1 VFNGQKLRETKV
13 AENLKRHTE
22 GYTYMKRIFALALLF
37 ALTGTAISG
46 IGSAAAA
53 VEPPP
58 GISKESYASKL
69 LAKFSKKPTVAISV
83 VQFNNVTIQSW
94 MDAMRHGADLHGINL
109 IIEDGQ
115 NDAAKQTS
123 QYENFIAQ
131 KVDLILVDPVD
142 AKAIVPVVKR
152 INEAHIP
159 VINYDA
165 PAEGGNFV
173 TSVYMDWLM
182 AGIMSGVQ
190 IVEATGGKGNV
201 VLVEGTPGFA
211 AQFLRTKGIE
221 LVLSAYPDLKIVAK
235 QTGMFNRA
243 EGLKVTEQ
251 LLQAQQNVNAWYF
264 QNDEMF
270 FGGIKAIKAA
280 GKRDGMK
287 ILSVDGNPEALK
299 AIGAGDL
306 DYEVVGGFNLQGWL
320 VMETAAKVLMGEK
333 VPDKIVVPLTMA
345 DKSNWDK
352 VRPAWEAV
360 SAK

>member
-1 VFNGQKLRETKV
+1 MGKNSAKQNSREK
-13 AENLKRHTE
+13 KP
-22 GYTYMKRIFALALLF
+22 YMKRIFTVALLF
-37 ALTGTAISG
+37 ALMSVTFSG
-46 IGSAAAA
+46 IGNLAVAA
-53 VEPPP
+53 EPPP
-58 GISKESYASKL
+58 GVSKESYASKL
-69 LAKFSKKPTVAISV
+69 LAKFGKKPTVAISV

-94 MDAMRHGADLHGINL
+94 MDAMRHAAELHGINL

-115 NDAAKQTS
+115 NDAAKQTG

-165 PAEGGNFV
+165 PAEGGDFV

-221 LVLSAYPDLKIVAK
+221 LVLSAYPDIKIVAK

-251 LLQAQQNVNAWYF
+251 LVQAHPDLNAWYF

-280 GKRDGMK
+280 GKRDGTK

-299 AIGAGDL
+299 AIGGGDL

-320 VMETAAKVLMGEK
+320 VIETAAKVLLGEK
-333 VPDKIVVPLTMA
+333 VPSKIVVPLTMA

-352 VRPAWEAV
+352 VLPAW
-360 SAK
+360 